1 MFKRSIYKHY
11 MCSVCFLCSLQ
22 DSLSL
27 LLSHCS
33 RPGRSC
39 LAPPPRYYGSR
50 TLWTIRHIGT
60 HRHPKIIAQTLKKT
74 DCLFV
79 CKHLWFCLS
88 PSSPL
93 CTSYNDFY
101 VTLVCVISN
110 IQQIITV
117 RSALL
122 LWYYSFSA
130 LKFPDFSYHTNLLL
144 LCSVSYTTVE
154 LWCTHLVHFSKW
166 FQDTT

>member
-39 LAPPPRYYGSR
+39 LAPPPLYYGSR

-60 HRHPKIIAQTLKKT
+60 HRRPKIIAQTLKKT

-101 VTLVCVISN
+101 VTLVCG
-110 IQQIITV
+110 
-117 RSALL
+117 SAIYNKLL
-122 LWYYSFSA
+122 LSDLLFCSDII
-130 LKFPDFSYHTNLLL
+130 LSLLSNSLIFPITQIFCCCVLYPILPLNSDVRT
-144 LCSVSYTTVE
+144 
-154 LWCTHLVHFSKW
+154 
-166 FQDTT
+166 